1 MISFD
6 VRYLQPETLD
16 EAVQAWQ
23 EEHAAG
29 REPRYLAG
37 GTEILT
43 MARDNRLRPG
53 ALIDLKRIPETTA
66 LETAAA
72 GTVGAGATL
81 RYGACVSL
89 NEVSEAPRF
98 PLLSAACG
106 RVADHTVR
114 NSITLGGNICGMLP
128 YREAVLPFLVGDGS
142 AVIAGPAPAETAS
155 ADTASAAPGSDGP
168 GSDGPGS
175 AAPGSTGAVVRTVPL
190 KECFD
195 KRLILGPGEFLVALT
210 LPAAAA
216 AAPHWYRRCERD
228 ARVDY
233 PLLTLC
239 AASIEGAIRIAFAG
253 VLGYPLR
260 SGSAETALVEASLA
274 EASGAPR
281 DRAEAF
287 VRALPGEPR
296 SDMRA
301 SGEYRRELL
310 VQAVSAA
317 ITELEGG
324 A

>member
-16 EAVQAWQ
+16 EAAQAWQ

-29 REPRYLAG
+29 REPRYLAA
-37 GTEILT
+37 GTELLT

-53 ALIDLKRIPETTA
+53 AFIDLKRLPETTV
-66 LETAAA
+66 LETDA
-72 GTVGAGATL
+72 VNEL
-81 RYGACVSL
+81 RYGACVTL
-89 NEVSEAPRF
+89 NDAAEAAGF
-98 PLLSAACG
+98 PLLSAACA

-114 NSITLGGNICGMLP
+114 NSITVGGNVCGMLP

-142 AVIAGPAPAETAS
+142 AVIAGAR
-155 ADTASAAPGSDGP
+155 
-168 GSDGPGS
+168 
-175 AAPGSTGAVVRTVPL
+175 TGAPTRAVPL
-190 KECFD
+190 DACFD
-195 KRLILGPGEFLVALT
+195 KRLALEPGEFLVALT
-210 LPAAAA
+210 VPATAA
-216 AAPHWYRRCERD
+216 AAPHWYRRRERD

-239 AASIEGAIRIAFAG
+239 AARIDGAIRLAFAG

-260 SGSAETALVEASLA
+260 SRSAEEALASAAGTA
-274 EASGAPR
+274 R

-310 VQAVSAA
+310 VQAVADA

-324 A
+324 S